1 MSKMNELYSEE
12 QNTAFEQMVEAE
24 RHEFRL
30 EGAEELRF
38 EIRRV
43 LRTHMEY
50 EPDGLY
56 LKGMAKALS
65 IVENVE
71 L

>member
-1 MSKMNELYSEE
+1 MSKMNELSIEE
-12 QNTAFEQMVEAE
+12 QNAAFEQMVEEE
-24 RHEFRL
+24 RYSLRL

-43 LRTHMEY
+43 IRTHMEY

-56 LKGMAKALS
+56 LKGMAKALA
-65 IVENVE
+65 IVEGVD

>member
-1 MSKMNELYSEE
+1 MSKMNEMSIDAQEA
-12 QNTAFEQMVEAE
+12 AFEQMVEEE
-24 RHEFRL
+24 RNQLRQ

-56 LKGMAKALS
+56 LKGMAKALT

>member
-1 MSKMNELYSEE
+1 MSKMNELSNEE
-12 QNTAFEQMVEAE
+12 QALAFEQMVEAE
-24 RHEFRL
+24 RNELRQ

-56 LKGMAKALS
+56 LKGMAKALA
-65 IVENVE
+65 IIENVD